1 MEKLTKRQKEALRC
15 IEKYISLH
23 GYPPTV
29 REIQHM
35 MNLSSPSTMQTHF
48 KVLQKKGYITLAGKQ
63 SRTMVVHDP
72 DNPYASKDEETD
84 TESNNSGTAK
94 LPLVG
99 NVAAGQPILAE
110 QNIEDY
116 VSLPKSIVGDNA
128 SYLLEVH
135 GTSMIE
141 AGINNGDYVVV
152 KEQSN
157 ADNGD
162 IVVALVDDGATVKR
176 FYKEQGH
183 IRLQPENHTMKP
195 IIVPD
200 CHISGKVVALFRR
213 VK

>member
-1 MEKLTKRQKEALRC
+1 MEELTDKQLQTLRC

-23 GYPPTV
+23 GYPPAV
-29 REIQHM
+29 RDIQHM
-35 MNLSSPSTMQTHF
+35 MNLSSPSTTFSHF
-48 KVLQKKGYITLAGKQ
+48 KVLQKKGYISMTGKQ
-63 SRTMVVHDP
+63 SRTMVVRDP
-72 DNPYASKDEETD
+72 DNPYESHSID
-84 TESNNSGTAK
+84 TPQEATSDGIQK

-99 NVAAGQPILAE
+99 DVAAGSPILAQ
-110 QNIEDY
+110 QNIQEY
-116 VSLPKSIVGDNA
+116 VSLPTQIVGEGA

-135 GTSMIE
+135 GQSMIE

-176 FYKEQGH
+176 FFKEEDH
-183 IRLQPENHTMKP
+183 IRLQPENHTMDP

-200 CHISGKVVALFRR
+200 CKISGRVVALFRR
-213 VK
+213 VS